1 VTTRPSDVYRELV
14 ESLDAIFWEAEPRA
28 LQFTSVSSKAATLLG
43 YAQSDWTS
51 NPTFWADIIHPE
63 DRQQAI
69 DTRVQAV
76 KRCEDHRLEYRV
88 MAVDGHTRWIR
99 DSARVKCEPGQ
110 PTRVYGVMIDVTPPQ
125 ERQPPAIDHR
135 PLEEQLRQTQK
146 MEAVGRLAGGIAH
159 EFNNLL
165 AVIIG
170 YSELVLLQLAPGKQP
185 YRDVEEIRRALASAA
200 ALTRQILAFNRKQI
214 LQRQILDMNEIVSR
228 TTALLRRLIGEDI
241 ELVTL
246 LSTAVDPVWADPGQL
261 EQIILNLALNARD
274 AMPRG
279 GRLTLETA
287 NADLDA
293 LWIAGHPDA
302 SEGRHVMLT
311 ISDTG
316 TGMDETVQAHLFEPF
331 YTTKERG
338 KGTGLGLAT
347 VYGIVKQSGGSIAVE
362 SEPELGTTFK
372 IFLPRTERAADPAD
386 APPPVPQSLTGTETI
401 LVVEDQPEVRA
412 VIRDILAR
420 HGYGVLEA
428 ANSVEAQSILT
439 SSDGEVHLLLT
450 DLVLPGTS
458 GRDLAE
464 QLVVGR
470 PNLRVLCMSGYTDDM
485 VVHHGVLDAGIA
497 FIRKPFTPKVLLKK
511 IRDVLDG

>member
-1 VTTRPSDVYRELV
+1 M
-14 ESLDAIFWEAEPRA
+14 
-28 LQFTSVSSKAATLLG
+28 LL
-43 YAQSDWTS
+43 
-51 NPTFWADIIHPE
+51 
-63 DRQQAI
+63 
-69 DTRVQAV
+69 
-76 KRCEDHRLEYRV
+76 
-88 MAVDGHTRWIR
+88 
-99 DSARVKCEPGQ
+99 
-110 PTRVYGVMIDVTPPQ
+110 
-125 ERQPPAIDHR
+125 
-135 PLEEQLRQTQK
+135 
-146 MEAVGRLAGGIAH
+146 
-159 EFNNLL
+159 
-165 AVIIG
+165 
-170 YSELVLLQLAPGKQP
+170 
-185 YRDVEEIRRALASAA
+185 
-200 ALTRQILAFNRKQI
+200 
-214 LQRQILDMNEIVSR
+214 
-228 TTALLRRLIGEDI
+228 
-241 ELVTL
+241 
-246 LSTAVDPVWADPGQL
+246 
-261 EQIILNLALNARD
+261 
-274 AMPRG
+274 
-279 GRLTLETA
+279 
-287 NADLDA
+287 
-293 LWIAGHPDA
+293 
-302 SEGRHVMLT
+302 
-311 ISDTG
+311 ISDNG
-316 TGMDETVQAHLFEPF
+316 IGMDETVQAHLFEAF

-372 IFLPRTERAADPAD
+372 IFLPRTERAADPTD

-497 FIRKPFTPKVLLKK
+497 FIRKPFTPKVLLNK